1 MARKSIKTVAIFSI
15 LQFSATERKR
25 NNFVRSYRKKA
36 IKSAEYG
43 TKLGGQTMTQKDF
56 TQEQLNTLSELVLA
70 EMGRLREFGEGR
82 SAEIQKMLD
91 IERLK
96 LLTLYNY
103 LIA

>member
-1 MARKSIKTVAIFSI
+1 
-15 LQFSATERKR
+15 
-25 NNFVRSYRKKA
+25 
-36 IKSAEYG
+36 
-43 TKLGGQTMTQKDF
+43 MTQKDF

>member
-1 MARKSIKTVAIFSI
+1 MLNVLSNKEGKVMV
-15 LQFSATERKR
+15 EK
-25 NNFVRSYRKKA
+25 
-36 IKSAEYG
+36 E
-43 TKLGGQTMTQKDF
+43 F
-56 TQEQLNTLSELVLA
+56 TQEQLDMLSVLVLA

-91 IERLK
+91 IERLR